1 MSPHESSESL
11 ALAKTPHALP
21 APRSRRSPA
30 RGQSVIVASGAKKVD
45 INKQG
50 LNSVKNDIVKKNL
63 MGVSTTMKQKG
74 WKDAQGRK
82 GKGYGVYKF
91 ADKYGANVDGYSPIY
106 TPDTWSESG
115 ESYKLGR
122 NGLIAWAGLI
132 TVLLGVGISL
142 IVSTSA
148 IGQ

>member
-63 MGVSTTMKQKG
+63 MGVSTTM
-74 WKDAQGRK
+74 
-82 GKGYGVYKF
+82 
-91 ADKYGANVDGYSPIY
+91 
-106 TPDTWSESG
+106 
-115 ESYKLGR
+115 
-122 NGLIAWAGLI
+122 
-132 TVLLGVGISL
+132 
-142 IVSTSA
+142 
-148 IGQ
+148 